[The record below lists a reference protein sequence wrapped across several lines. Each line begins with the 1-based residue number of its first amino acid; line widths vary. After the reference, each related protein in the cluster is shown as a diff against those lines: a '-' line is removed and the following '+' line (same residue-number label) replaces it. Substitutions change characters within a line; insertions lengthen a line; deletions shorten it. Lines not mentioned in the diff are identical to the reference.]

1 MFFENQGKS
10 YIKYIQQTPQR
21 LDSTLWCLLFVRKRM
36 LRNNADLSLAEWG
49 IIFRDIRSIQ

>member
-1 MFFENQGKS
+1 MFFENQGKL
-10 YIKYIQQTPQR
+10 YIKHEQQAPQR

-36 LRNNADLSLAEWG
+36 LRNDADLSLAEWG